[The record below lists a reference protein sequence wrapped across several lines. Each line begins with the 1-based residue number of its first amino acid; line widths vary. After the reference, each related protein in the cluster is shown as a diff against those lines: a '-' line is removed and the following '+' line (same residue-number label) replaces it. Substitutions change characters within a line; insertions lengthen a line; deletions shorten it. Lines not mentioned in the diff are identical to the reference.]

1 MKIKICGI
9 KERQNC
15 EQIASLNIDYMG
27 LIFAKSP
34 RQVSFD
40 LAQELSLIIR
50 NSGKKAVGVFVD
62 ESDEFILKHASFL
75 DVLQCYKKV
84 SKDLYTQ
91 AKALKLELW
100 QVISVDEKLKY
111 DENINADLVL
121 FDTKGKFKGGNGTS
135 FNWNLLQD
143 YPKDFALAG
152 GIGLDNIEQA
162 CKFKPKIIDINSRVE
177 NALGLKDKALI
188 MQLLKKVGR

>member
-15 EQIASLNIDYMG
+15 KQIASLNIDYMG

-34 RQVSFD
+34 RQVSLD
-40 LAQELSLIIR
+40 LVQELSLIIK
-50 NSGKKAVGVFVD
+50 NSEKKAVGVFVD
-62 ESDEFILKHASFL
+62 ESDDFILEYASFL
-75 DVLQCYKKV
+75 NIIQCYKTI

-91 AKALKLELW
+91 IKALGLELW
-100 QVISVDEKLKY
+100 QVISVDEKLEY

-121 FDTKGKFKGGNGTS
+121 FDTKGKLKGGNGTS
-135 FNWNLLQD
+135 FNWNLLQN

-177 NALGLKDKALI
+177 NALGLKDITLI
-188 MQLLKKVGR
+188 KELLKKVGR